1 LSRKKPKRQFE
12 KPPEPPKTAA
22 PFLERR
28 SLVLAMSLI
37 AIAVIRIAAAYPEMS
52 ITFDEPAHLACGL
65 QYVA

>member
-1 LSRKKPKRQFE
+1 
-12 KPPEPPKTAA
+12 
-22 PFLERR
+22 
-28 SLVLAMSLI
+28 MSLI